1 MVKRLGL
8 QLSKEQLKEI
18 FREVDKD
25 QSGEIEFDEYCAMM
39 VKLTGVRKRINAREY
54 IDRED
59 VEQYRLAFSNFDTSG
74 DGTISAKELDAL
86 LRKMDMI
93 LRVDQVEALLTKY
106 NADGSGEIDFTEFL
120 SMMVDLKKLR
130 KKHKISPNTHT
141 VRQLMEQ
148 GFSATEVKTSGFS
161 PQLMRQESW
170 PVRDM
175 TKAFKPLDLRHA
187 GYSARDLRQGGL
199 GPAQL
204 KRVGY
209 SSSELRNAGF
219 SAVALRSMS
228 GNLSAQP

>member
-1 MVKRLGL
+1 MMQKEMDEMKSMFDRYDVDGGGSVSAAELRPLFMSVGLNMKPYQIDAIVREYDLDGSGEVDFEEFVVMMIKLMGRRVRCDCINYKEYLTEETLEKYEEYFRQADQSGDGALSTEEVEKMIRRLGI
-8 QLSKEQLKEI
+8 QLSKDQLRDI

-106 NADGSGEIDFTEFL
+106 DADGS
-120 SMMVDLKKLR
+120 
-130 KKHKISPNTHT
+130 
-141 VRQLMEQ
+141 
-148 GFSATEVKTSGFS
+148 
-161 PQLMRQESW
+161 
-170 PVRDM
+170 
-175 TKAFKPLDLRHA
+175 
-187 GYSARDLRQGGL
+187 
-199 GPAQL
+199 
-204 KRVGY
+204 
-209 SSSELRNAGF
+209 
-219 SAVALRSMS
+219 
-228 GNLSAQP
+228 